1 MSFQS
6 HGRSSLARALAVSL
20 LAHFLLLWPD
30 VLVPPDPRPPIQ
42 PLRVSL
48 ATTAT
53 RLGGSPDPTAGD
65 VVAKQAVRIAKVKQ
79 RPSPSVIPV
88 PPEPANTVGN
98 AGAEELRGYR
108 LALARG
114 AAAFRDYPRPAV
126 VAGWHGTVEVQVDV
140 TAVGAVQ
147 SHLLVSSGHE
157 ALDRSALEMARQ
169 ALAATPL
176 PPLLRGKVFSLTLPF
191 IFDLAE

>member
-6 HGRSSLARALAVSL
+6 HGRSSLVRALAVSL
-20 LAHFLLLWPD
+20 LAHFLLLWPA
-30 VLVPPDPRPPIQ
+30 VLVPPDPLPAQ

-48 ATTAT
+48 AATAA
-53 RLGGSPDPTAGD
+53 RLGAADPTAGD

-88 PPEPANTVGN
+88 PPEPASAVGN

-126 VAGWHGTVEVQVDV
+126 AAGWHGTVEVQVDV
-140 TAVGAVQ
+140 TAAGAVQ

-157 ALDRSALEMARQ
+157 PLDRSALEMVRQ